1 MGFEKF
7 GVKSFV
13 SETKAQDF
21 VNHLEQGKVMT
32 TRCKSCKKITFPPKM
47 DCASCG
53 SSGIEWIEIKDA
65 GKLATFT
72 MVMYGPAGFEDKV
85 PYTLAVVQF
94 PIGIK
99 VFGQIDNKIP
109 TAEIKVGMTLKV
121 VPIKL
126 SDHKFSYQF
135 EKI

>member
-13 SETKAQDF
+13 SETKSQEF
-21 VNHLEQGKVMT
+21 VTRLEEGKMMT
-32 TRCKSCKKITFPPKM
+32 TQCKNCKRITFPPKM

-53 SSGIEWIEIKDA
+53 SNDVEWVEIRGT

-72 MVMYGPAGFEDKV
+72 TVMYGPAGFEDKV

-99 VFGQIDNKIP
+99 VFGQIDKKIP
-109 TAEIKVGMTLKV
+109 PGEIKVGMALKA

-126 SDHKFSYQF
+126 TDNRVSYQF
-135 EKI
+135 EI